1 MKNKNKILL
10 MLLIVFLL
18 FGMTSCSSEVY
29 NTPIGESSGL
39 WESII
44 QGIGWFTYQA
54 SHLFGLLGDNYYY
67 WLGLLLMTLVVRT
80 IAWPVYAKTNDMTIK
95 MQLAQPELNKIQEK
109 YRNRKDPA
117 SQQRMQMETM
127 ELYKRYK
134 INLFGCLMPLLQMPI
149 FIAMYQVVRRFPL
162 DTSFFTGGEHEIS
175 MAFLWTYLGNE
186 EWLPNLPLALIVGG
200 LMFLSQYLV
209 QKRTESNQKN
219 LGTQNAKQQQSQK
232 TMKYFMYFM
241 VVMMFFIAIT
251 NAGIAF
257 YWIIG
262 TGYQIF
268 QGHISH
274 RNMDKKREKFR
285 SRI

>member
-1 MKNKNKILL
+1 MKNRNKILFL
-10 MLLIVFLL
+10 VMMVFLL
-18 FGMTSCSSEVY
+18 LGMTSCSTEVY
-29 NTPIGESSGL
+29 NTPIGESSGF
-39 WESII
+39 WETII
-44 QGIGWFTYQA
+44 QGIGWFTYH
-54 SHLFGLLGDNYYY
+54 SSNLFGLLGDSYYY
-67 WLGLLLMTLVVRT
+67 WIGLLLMTLVVRT
-80 IAWPVYAKTNDMTIK
+80 LGWPVYAKTNDMTIK
-95 MQLAQPELNKIQEK
+95 MQLAQPELTKVQDK

-127 ELYKRYK
+127 EIYKRYK

-162 DTSFFTGGEHEIS
+162 NDAFYTNGEHSIS
-175 MAFLWTYLGNE
+175 YAFLWTELGSE
-186 EWLPNLPLALIVGG
+186 DWLPNLPLALIVAG

-209 QKRTESNQKN
+209 QKRNAAMQKQP
-219 LGTQNAKQQQSQK
+219 THNAKQQQSQK

-262 TGYQIF
+262 TGYQIL
-268 QGHISH
+268 QGYVSH
-274 RNMDKKREKFR
+274 RGMDKKREKFR
-285 SRI
+285 SRV

>member
-1 MKNKNKILL
+1 MKNKNKLL
-10 MLLIVFLL
+10 FLVMMVFIL
-18 FGMTSCSSEVY
+18 FGMTSCSTEIY
-29 NTPIGESSGL
+29 ETPIGESSGV

-44 QGIGWFTYQA
+44 QGIGWFTYHA
-54 SHLFGLLGDNYYY
+54 SNLFGLLGDSYYY
-67 WLGLLLMTLVVRT
+67 WIGLLFMTLAVRT
-80 IAWPVYAKTNDMTIK
+80 LAWPVYAKSNDMTIK

-127 ELYKRYK
+127 EIYKRYK
-134 INLFGCLMPLLQMPI
+134 INLFGCLMPVLQMPI

-162 DTSFFTGGEHEIS
+162 NDAFYTDGAHTVNYG
-175 MAFLWTYLGNE
+175 FLWTDLGNE
-186 EWLPNLPLALIVGG
+186 SWLGNLPLALVVAA

-209 QKRTESNQKN
+209 QKRSEANQKHSSY
-219 LGTQNAKQQQSQK
+219 NAKQQQSQK

-262 TGYQIF
+262 TSYQIF
-268 QGHISH
+268 QGYVSH
-274 RNMDKKREKFR
+274 RNIDKKREKFR
-285 SRI
+285 SRV